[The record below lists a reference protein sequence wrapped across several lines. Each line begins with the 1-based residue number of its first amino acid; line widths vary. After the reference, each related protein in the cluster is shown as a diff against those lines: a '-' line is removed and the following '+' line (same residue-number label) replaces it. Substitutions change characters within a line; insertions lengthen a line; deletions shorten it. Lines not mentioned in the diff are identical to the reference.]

1 MYVIQ
6 IASSAFGRG
15 AIGLL
20 VASLLAAVC
29 FFAMEGTAGA
39 QDHNATR
46 GFSSSWVEPGGRLE
60 VSIAAAGYGAFAQ
73 VVETLPAG
81 FGYVGSGLPE
91 EAVSVDGQTVA
102 FTLLESGSF
111 TYSVTAPLEKG
122 AYTFSGVIK
131 NQTRQERPVEG
142 NAEVR
147 VGAPPTPT
155 PVPTP
160 TPEPTATPTPAPT
173 ATPTPMPTP
182 SATPTPVPTLTPTPT
197 PVPTPTATPTPRPTA
212 TSVPTATFTPR
223 PAPTAAVTAAPT
235 SEPTLAPAAQAVAP
249 VAAGGAPPAATPEP
263 ADDGT
268 AGATVLIVAGGA
280 LLLAAVGSVALLVV
294 RRRRKGRWV

>member
-6 IASSAFGRG
+6 IAISTFGRG

-29 FFAMEGTAGA
+29 FFAMAGTAGA
-39 QDHNATR
+39 QGHNATR
-46 GFSSSWVEPGGRLE
+46 GFSSSWVEPGGLLE

-131 NQTRQERPVEG
+131 SQTRQERPVEG
-142 NAEVR
+142 DAEVR

-160 TPEPTATPTPAPT
+160 T
-173 ATPTPMPTP
+173 
-182 SATPTPVPTLTPTPT
+182 ATPTPVPTL
-197 PVPTPTATPTPRPTA
+197 TATPTPRPTA
-212 TSVPTATFTPR
+212 TSVPTATYTPR

-235 SEPTLAPAAQAVAP
+235 SEPTLAP
-249 VAAGGAPPAATPEP
+249 TPEP

-294 RRRRKGRWV
+294 RRRRKRRWV